1 MEKLINDFSFG
12 LFFWQAFILL
22 ILILLLVKFAWKPI
36 MESITARE
44 EGIKDAIASA
54 DNARKEIKNLQA
66 DNDRILKEAR
76 IERDAILKD
85 AREIRE
91 KMISDAKNEAQIQG
105 QNLIAQAKVAIE
117 AEKNAALV
125 ELKSHVSS
133 LSLDIAEK
141 LIKNNLSTTEAQIKL
156 VDTLLADVKLN

>member
-1 MEKLINDFSFG
+1 MELITPEIG
-12 LFFWQAFILL
+12 LFFWQTVTFVILM
-22 ILILLLVKFAWKPI
+22 LLLGKFAWKPI
-36 MESITARE
+36 LSAINDREDSINL
-44 EGIKDAIASA
+44 AIASA